1 MNEQLDEKK
10 LTPAELKKR
19 EEIAKAIEKDQ
30 PDMPMDKKMAI
41 ATAQAKKVA
50 EEKVECPK
58 CEGEGCKHCD
68 DKGYH
73 MKESSCG
80 SSRNKNSVKEKL
92 DPVGK
97 ADADIDNDGDVDKS
111 DKYLKNRRKAI
122 SKALRKEEF
131 EQVEEVYRKPTAAEI
146 AADKA
151 KERRSSGSKGTNSSA
166 RYKNIKKKMYGNA
179 MAGLK
184 KEDLKEKDK

>member
-1 MNEQLDEKK
+1 M
-10 LTPAELKKR
+10 
-19 EEIAKAIEKDQ
+19 
-30 PDMPMDKKMAI
+30 
-41 ATAQAKKVA
+41 
-50 EEKVECPK
+50 
-58 CEGEGCKHCD
+58 
-68 DKGYH
+68 
-73 MKESSCG
+73 
-80 SSRNKNSVKEKL
+80 KEKL